1 MIGVAINRLRN
12 NIFEV
17 RESYDPGEKRAT
29 IGYVKVVCCFVNS
42 LFVEIVSVDYTFKLF
57 ILAGLLPSK

>member
-17 RESYDPGEKRAT
+17 RESYDLGEKRAT
-29 IGYVKVVCCFVNS
+29 IGYVKVVCVFVKS
-42 LFVEIVSVDYTFKLF
+42 LYIEIVSVD
-57 ILAGLLPSK
+57 